1 MSAIKARAAQTG
13 RGGRLQRSK
22 AACVSCHRSKH
33 RCDGPPGPCHRCK
46 TSGVD
51 CIFTSSAGPTPSS
64 SLATSTLR
72 QHSPAASRARSSTPA
87 AAPPVPDA
95 SPPAPQLDPA
105 QALDIVQQLE
115 RANVRLEALQ
125 STLDAV
131 LARRPADSPPAACQS
146 ASQCG
151 SERSAARE
159 SALAADDPAA
169 AGATSAMSALQLA
182 EAGAVSALASAKL
195 SAPSAGQQEDGGV
208 SAGEEMLG
216 MPDWTSA
223 RPDALERGIMT
234 VEECQQVFD
243 CYFTNLQPWS
253 ALLSTT
259 LDRQPLDV
267 RARSPLLFHVVLLVT
282 LYYQP
287 RTRANLARYCAVSS
301 LVDALLSP
309 QILCPQ
315 PSDLSHDF
323 VRAVHLVLM
332 YKPVQYARLEA
343 CGVTEASA
351 VESASKMN
359 VCASWMLR
367 LLVSRVSSFIG
378 LPSIADTF
386 TRAVA
391 NQHFTPVPDAL
402 VSQQRLYLDCVFR
415 ELQGALQSGKSANFT
430 PQAATRTT
438 RLFAQLARQPSD
450 VRLAASVELVAH
462 AAEALAAGV
471 PSSATLRTFD
481 ATLAAWSAYWRPR
494 LAPHAA
500 PDDPVRW
507 SVFYPYAGFTRL
519 VVRGS
524 VLPAWRARRED
535 AVRAVG
541 PRASLPLLTSD
552 EYEGIAETVA
562 VIEEMVL
569 AVTAEGRA
577 LRDGEAGPDAPLPGG
592 PARLAIDPS
601 VAELLKW
608 ATDSVTCVMFSY
620 PLILLAKLADEGLVH
635 ADLTVPAPG
644 TRPRSPAR
652 MAPDDKLCRLLELG
666 ADLLEAIAPSPAH
679 PSRGQ
684 AAFLRK
690 VRAARLSPAAGGAAA
705 LEAPLASGTAA
716 APAPPATT
724 FPSFAVPVS
733 ALPPLPHQYQPPQRA
748 LPQQQPQPPQQA
760 HPQGPFAAESP
771 TTAFSPFAPS
781 GASVAE
787 SLSLSAAYQ
796 PTPVNSPPFPAFDA
810 AMHSLDGLPGLMAID
825 GWSGGPG
832 GGAAGPSVFEDP
844 LVGWML

>member
-1 MSAIKARAAQTG
+1 MSTIKARAAKTG

-33 RCDGPPGPCHRCK
+33 
-46 TSGVD
+46 SGID
-51 CIFTSSAGPTPSS
+51 CIFTSSAGPAPSA
-64 SLATSTLR
+64 SLATAAVLR
-72 QHSPAASRARSSTPA
+72 EHSPARLRARSSTPSV
-87 AAPPVPDA
+87 AAPLVP
-95 SPPAPQLDPA
+95 SPPAAPPQLDPS
-105 QALDIVQQLE
+105 QALDIVAQLE
-115 RANVRLEALQ
+115 RANSRLEALQ
-125 STLDAV
+125 STLDTV

-151 SERSAARE
+151 SELSAAARE
-159 SALAADDPAA
+159 SALAAADDTAA
-169 AGATSAMSALQLA
+169 GGATSAMSALQLA
-182 EAGAVSALASAKL
+182 EAGAVSALASAKM
-195 SAPSAGQQEDGGV
+195 SATAAGKQRGG
-208 SAGEEMLG
+208 AADGEEMLA

-234 VEECQQVFD
+234 VEECEQVFD
-243 CYFTNLQPWS
+243 CYFANLQPWS

-301 LVDALLSP
+301 LVDALLAP

-367 LLVSRVSSFIG
+367 LLVSRVSAFIG

-386 TRAVA
+386 THAVA

-471 PSSATLRTFD
+471 PSPSTLRTFD
-481 ATLAAWSAYWRPR
+481 AALSGWSAYWRPK

-500 PDDPVRW
+500 PKDPVRW

-524 VLPAWRARRED
+524 VLPAWRARREE
-535 AVRAVG
+535 AVRVVG
-541 PRASLPLLTSD
+541 AGASLPLLSAE
-552 EYEGIAETVA
+552 EYDGVMETVG

-569 AVTAEGRA
+569 AVTVEGRA
-577 LRDGEAGPDAPLPGG
+577 LRDGEATADAPSPGG
-592 PARLAIDPS
+592 AARLAIDPS

-644 TRPRSPAR
+644 TRPRPPAR
-652 MAPDDKLCRLLELG
+652 MQPEDKLCRLLELG
-666 ADLLEAIAPSPAH
+666 AELLEAIAPSPAH

-690 VRAARLSPAAGGAAA
+690 VRAARLAPAGAAG
-705 LEAPLASGTAA
+705 EASQLSSGTGV
-716 APAPPATT
+716 PPPPASL
-724 FPSFAVPVS
+724 PSFAIPAS
-733 ALPPLPHQYQPPQRA
+733 ALPPLPHQQYPPHQQQA
-748 LPQQQPQPPQQA
+748 QQQPFLA
-760 HPQGPFAAESP
+760 DSP
-771 TTAFSPFAPS
+771 SSAFSPFAPS
-781 GASVAE
+781 ASGAAE

-796 PTPVNSPPFPAFDA
+796 PTPLNSPPFPAMDTGG
-810 AMHSLDGLPGLMAID
+810 AMLSLDALSLPGLMSVD
-825 GWSGGPG
+825 GWSGGA
-832 GGAAGPSVFEDP
+832 GAGAGPSVFEDP